1 MANKKERIH
10 ALIQKNLSDI
20 IIFNMKN
27 PLMRLASVNS
37 IDLTN
42 DYSYCKVYISHLKL
56 ESIDEVVE
64 ALNKSK
70 GFIRSE
76 LARKMDIYKV
86 PELTFVRDETFDNGE
101 RIESIIKELKSKK

>member
-27 PLMRLASVNS
+27 PLMKLASVNS

-42 DYSYCKVYISHLKL
+42 DYSYCKVYISHLRL

>member
-42 DYSYCKVYISHLKL
+42 DYSYCKVYISHLKQ

>member
-76 LARKMDIYKV
+76 LARKMEIYKV